1 MKQSLKRRA
10 FTMIELLFV
19 IVIMGI
25 VGTFAIEMVRQYYEG
40 IYRTKTI
47 TERAAEADYILDQ
60 VSKYFENA
68 ISASIVNLDEDAIG
82 ALNCKVPDVADSAHD
97 YTVAFI
103 AVDHDSLKGMWNGTT
118 YLPGW
123 NEDVNVSGFTMRA
136 FGANYN
142 YASVITTALNG
153 GGDLRNSAVYNNSRN
168 VANNGGCSDYRLD
181 DVSTDIND
189 TKFLRIDSVLTNTTL
204 TLHRSLDDDN
214 KKRAYLLRSAYG
226 FRVQGDGDFTM
237 YTNFQPWM
245 GERYNDVGI
254 NQRLLGQK
262 VAHFYADY
270 NTTDFQGVQNL
281 TDRGLVWR
289 LKLCMRGIDANL
301 SDSTNSANDIC
312 RERRVHVR
320 Y

>member
-1 MKQSLKRRA
+1 
-10 FTMIELLFV
+10 MIELLFV
-19 IVIMGI
+19 IVVMGI

-40 IYRTKTI
+40 IYRTQTI
-47 TERAAEADYILDQ
+47 TQRTAEADHILEQ

-68 ISASIVNLDEDAIG
+68 ISASIVNLDKNNTTG
-82 ALNCKVPDVADSAHD
+82 NCTLPTSGDNND

-103 AVDHDSLKGMWNGTT
+103 AVDHDSLRGMWNGTT

-123 NEDVNVSGFTMRA
+123 NEDVNVSGSTMGV

-142 YASVITTALNG
+142 YASAITTALNG
-153 GGDLRNSAVYNNSRN
+153 AGTLTNSAVYNNSRN
-168 VANNGGCSDYRLD
+168 AANNGGCLDYRLNAI
-181 DVSTDIND
+181 STDINN
-189 TKFLRIDSVLTNTTL
+189 TKFLKISNFPTNATL
-204 TLHRSLDDDN
+204 ILHRSLDDDN

-226 FRVQGDGDFTM
+226 FRVQSDGNFTM
-237 YTNFQPWM
+237 YTNFQPWND
-245 GERYNDVGI
+245 ERYNTHGTA
-254 NQRLLGQK
+254 QLLGQK